1 MYEPSCPA
9 FEKFKW
15 DSFTSSG
22 KIWMARDIY
31 EEKYTLSQSIMEKI
45 FACSLCGNC
54 TVQCQ
59 QEIGDH
65 ALDIFEALREECVEA
80 NLQIPAHRIFEE
92 NIEKF
97 NNPYGEQHSNRWT
110 GIAQKFFREKADILF
125 FVGCTTALRNKS
137 LFQAILN
144 LLDVLGVDFTLSKDE
159 WCCGSPL
166 LTTGQRKSARM
177 LAEHNA
183 KLINKL
189 RVKKVIT
196 ACAGCFRTLHS
207 QYSEKFPNLA
217 SFSDVPILHISQFLD
232 KLISQKQFFHPKK
245 KSINVT
251 YHDPC
256 HLGRHAGVF
265 REPRSVLSKLRG
277 VKLFELL
284 RNRKNSWCCGAGA
297 GVKSGFKDWAI
308 EISEKRLNEALSL
321 EKRKGIRLDYLV
333 STCPFC
339 ERNLSDARRSLAEKG
354 DIEDG
359 HLEVIDLTQ
368 LLDSLSMKS

>member
-1 MYEPSCPA
+1 MGLDRVKEWLHYCGRCNSCKYIYRMYEPSCPA

-196 ACAGCFRTLHS
+196 
-207 QYSEKFPNLA
+207 NL
-217 SFSDVPILHISQFLD
+217 
-232 KLISQKQFFHPKK
+232 
-245 KSINVT
+245 
-251 YHDPC
+251 
-256 HLGRHAGVF
+256 
-265 REPRSVLSKLRG
+265 
-277 VKLFELL
+277 
-284 RNRKNSWCCGAGA
+284 
-297 GVKSGFKDWAI
+297 
-308 EISEKRLNEALSL
+308 
-321 EKRKGIRLDYLV
+321 
-333 STCPFC
+333 
-339 ERNLSDARRSLAEKG
+339 
-354 DIEDG
+354 
-359 HLEVIDLTQ
+359 
-368 LLDSLSMKS
+368 